1 MSKESDVEFERLFA
15 TSAGMPKDISYHWW
29 QQALIWSRP
38 LVAAAIAKAKKSRK
52 QKSESGPYS
61 DSFLEFWKSYPV
73 GARGKAGKGSAF
85 KVWKRLKVD
94 NAAPIHGCSML
105 RMILKAVDR
114 ARTCEQWQK
123 DGGQFIPNPA
133 TWLNRR
139 GWEDEL
145 PGAVETQSEV
155 RRAPVERS
163 PEETEFYRRL
173 KSANV
178 TGNADGHFTDC
189 P

>member
-1 MSKESDVEFERLFA
+1 LSKESDAAFIKLRASLGVGWDSGSLRRGWD
-15 TSAGMPKDISYHWW
+15 SALD
-29 QQALIWSRP
+29 WSRP
-38 LVAAAIAKAKKSRK
+38 LVAAAIAKAKQSRK

-61 DSFLEFWKSYPV
+61 DSFLEFWKSYPT
-73 GARGKAGKGSAF
+73 GARGKSGKGSAF
-85 KVWKRLKVD
+85 KVWKRLKVSPD
-94 NAAPIHGCSML
+94 LL
-105 RMILKAVDR
+105 RKILTTLVWAKR
-114 ARTCEQWQK
+114 CEQWQK

-163 PEETEFYRRL
+163 PEEAEFYRRL
-173 KSANV
+173 KSVNV

>member
-1 MSKESDVEFERLFA
+1 LSKKSDAAF
-15 TSAGMPKDISYHWW
+15 DNWW
-29 QQALIWSRP
+29 STACKNSGCGKFDAQKIWCAALDWSRP
-38 LVAAAIAKAKKSRK
+38 LVAAAIARAKQSRK

-61 DSFLEFWKSYPV
+61 DSFLEFWKSYPT
-73 GARGKAGKGSAF
+73 GARGKSGKGSAF
-85 KVWKRLKVD
+85 KVWKRLKVSPD
-94 NAAPIHGCSML
+94 LL
-105 RMILKAVDR
+105 RKILTTLVWAKR
-114 ARTCEQWQK
+114 CEQWQK

-163 PEETEFYRRL
+163 PEEAEFYRRL
-173 KSANV
+173 KHQGIEPLPMSR
-178 TGNADGHFTDC
+178 
-189 P
+189 

>member
-38 LVAAAIAKAKKSRK
+38 LVAAAIAKAKQSRK
-52 QKSESGPYS
+52 QKSESGPYA
-61 DSFLEFWKSYPV
+61 DSFLAFWRAYPV

-85 KVWKRLKVD
+85 KVWKRLKISED
-94 NAAPIHGCSML
+94 LLYKILHALSNA
-105 RMILKAVDR
+105 
-114 ARTCEQWQK
+114 TNCEQWQK

-145 PGAVETQSEV
+145 PCAVETQSEV

-163 PEETEFYRRL
+163 PEEAEFYRRL
-173 KSANV
+173 KHQGIEPLPMSR
-178 TGNADGHFTDC
+178 
-189 P
+189 

>member
-1 MSKESDVEFERLFA
+1 MSRESDLAYERWRRD
-15 TSAGMPKDISYHWW
+15 TSGPIPT
-29 QQALIWSRP
+29 ALQCWNAALDWSRP
-38 LVAAAIAKAKKSRK
+38 LVAAAIAKAKQSRK

-61 DSFLEFWKSYPV
+61 GTFLEFWRAYPT
-73 GARGKAGKGSAF
+73 GMRGKSGKATAF
-85 KVWKRLKVD
+85 KVWKRMHLD
-94 NAAPIHGCSML
+94 SLWPDILNAL
-105 RMILKAVDR
+105 VKAR
-114 ARTCEQWQK
+114 RCEQWQK

-145 PGAVETQSEV
+145 HGAVETQSEV

-173 KSANV
+173 NQSL
-178 TGNADGHFTDC
+178 
-189 P
+189 